1 MTGMLAGPDC
11 AAVVLFAVLAV
22 LRARAVGSALVR
34 AEADAPST
42 GPAHWLLLALLCV
55 GVNAAALA
63 AEALWERTVERAWNA
78 ACARR
83 RAAPAGSEQPPR
95 TR

>member
-11 AAVVLFAVLAV
+11 AAAVLFAALAV
-22 LRARAVGSALVR
+22 LRARAVGSAPVHSSV
-34 AEADAPST
+34 DAP
-42 GPAHWLLLALLCV
+42 GIGAGAWLLLALLWV

-63 AEALWERTVERAWNA
+63 AEALWQRTVERAWNA

-83 RAAPAGSEQPPR
+83 RETQASAGAAGTQ
-95 TR
+95 